1 MLVLLLKYC
10 FLFSYMGEGGSF
22 PDPLTP
28 KEEEECLI
36 LAEQGDKAARDRLIE
51 HNLRLVAHIAKK
63 YVNYRKE
70 NEDLISAG
78 TIGLIKAVC
87 TFRRSKGS
95 KLGTYAARC
104 IENEMLMCLRSAK
117 KHRSDIS
124 LQDTAG
130 TDKDGSGVMLQDRIA
145 DTSKSVED
153 SIEDKMQLGQIRV
166 LMKQLLTEREQL
178 IIKLRYG
185 LGSGKEMTQRE
196 IAAGLGISRSYVS
209 RIETAALKKLRA
221 GMLG

>member
-1 MLVLLLKYC
+1 MLILLLKYW
-10 FLFSYMGEGGSF
+10 FLFGYTGEGGSF

-28 KEEEECLI
+28 KEEEEALI
-36 LAEQGDKAARDRLIE
+36 LAEQGDKAARDKLIE

-63 YVNYRKE
+63 YANYHSE
-70 NEDLISAG
+70 SEDLISVG

-87 TFRRSKGS
+87 SFDRHKGS

-124 LQDTAG
+124 LQDTTG
-130 TDKDGSGVMLQDRIA
+130 TDKDGAGIMLQDRIA
-145 DTSKSVED
+145 DTAKSIED
-153 SIEDKMQLGQIRV
+153 SIEDKIQLSKVGE
-166 LMKQLLTEREQL
+166 LMKEVLTEREQQ

-185 LGSGKEMTQRE
+185 LETGEEVTQRE
-196 IAAGLGISRSYVS
+196 IAQQMGISRSYVS
-209 RIETAALKKLRA
+209 RIETAALKKLKDN
-221 GMLG
+221 M